1 MDARNEATQHAISML
16 DGRIAETRATHAY
29 FLSTTRGLEGRLRSL
44 ERQRNS
50 LKNQIAKVSFLPD
63 ELLSMIFEHGCLP
76 SPSLQTGPPIEI
88 VLSHVNQRFRDV
100 AVNTRL
106 LWARIEVLFRT
117 PLDKV
122 VTYLQRSR
130 TCPFDFHLDIDVD
143 DGSDSDSELVLDA
156 LLYTTAEWETIM
168 SHMTHCRHFSVR
180 CSDSDL
186 ADGIINHLHMI
197 KAPLL
202 QSIRFEC
209 SNGEFGFEPSR
220 GAYRKIVEG
229 GAPVL
234 TTVRIVGLGLTE
246 CLPPLTTVTSLTLQ
260 RANWWIKW
268 SDLRAILTGCL
279 ALTHFVIEDILFDN
293 IPDNFESSIVLTSL
307 QSLHILLDENNDDPH
322 VDRILLA
329 ISAPVLDSL
338 FISSVIDQDLV
349 DVSQIHNSDRFPRLR
364 YLSVSP
370 LPGEEI
376 SQESWTLFLS
386 VFPHIT
392 HFTLLSD
399 GRATNALI
407 MALRYSPSESASSTE
422 PVLMPELHTL
432 SFDHLSAHAA
442 HSICDLVPIWI
453 AVGRPLKLLELSMSI
468 LNDDALDKSVN
479 HLRGLIEV
487 KELQSDGDEAGAI
500 WNQS

>member
-16 DGRIAETRATHAY
+16 DGRIAETKATHAY
-29 FLSTTRGLEGRLRSL
+29 FLSTTCGLEGRLC
-44 ERQRNS
+44 RQRNS

-76 SPSLQTGPPIEI
+76 LPLLQTGPPIEI
-88 VLSHVNQRFRDV
+88 VLSHINQQFHDV
-100 AVNTRL
+100 AVNTWL
-106 LWARIEVLFRT
+106 LWARIEVLFCT

-143 DGSDSDSELVLDA
+143 DGSDSDSELVPDA

-168 SHMTHCRHFSVR
+168 SHMTHCCHFSVR

-186 ADGIINHLHMI
+186 ADGIINHLLMI

-209 SNGEFGFEPSR
+209 SNGEFGFEPSW
-220 GAYRKIVEG
+220 GVYHKIVEG

-246 CLPPLTTVTSLTLQ
+246 CLPPLTTITSLTLQ

-279 ALTHFVIEDILFDN
+279 ALTHFVIEDILFNN
-293 IPDNFESSIVLTSL
+293 IPDNFKSSIVLTSL

-349 DVSQIHNSDRFPRLR
+349 DVSQIHNSNRFPRLR

-370 LPGEEI
+370 L
-376 SQESWTLFLS
+376 
-386 VFPHIT
+386 
-392 HFTLLSD
+392 
-399 GRATNALI
+399 
-407 MALRYSPSESASSTE
+407 
-422 PVLMPELHTL
+422 
-432 SFDHLSAHAA
+432 
-442 HSICDLVPIWI
+442 
-453 AVGRPLKLLELSMSI
+453 
-468 LNDDALDKSVN
+468 
-479 HLRGLIEV
+479 
-487 KELQSDGDEAGAI
+487 
-500 WNQS
+500 